1 MNKNLN
7 FQYMLDS
14 KEFYSWIQY
23 GQAKKKG
30 RGRREKGESRGKGRE
45 TIPKISQK
53 NVQDIFLGDRF
64 SILWT
69 TH

>member
-14 KEFYSWIQY
+14 KEFCYWIQY

-30 RGRREKGESRGKGRE
+30 KGRREKGEGRGKGRE

-53 NVQDIFLGDRF
+53 NVQDIFLGDQF
-64 SILWT
+64 LILWT